1 MTVLFDGD
9 GAFLPGAT
17 SAGEEFSIIVRDA
30 QGSAYRS
37 IPFQLSATEPQR
49 GIGKPNEPTTS
60 APCRG
65 GRRGRKTEGRWRAR
79 RDSMRDYKSL
89 YLQGYEVRPDR
100 SYRQSY
106 RQLSRAIDPT

>member
-1 MTVLFDGD
+1 MPGEPVTVLFDGD

-30 QGSAYRS
+30 QRCAYRS
-37 IPFQLSATEPQR
+37 VPFQLSATEPQR

-60 APCRG
+60 APCLG

-79 RDSMRDYKSL
+79 RDSNP
-89 YLQGYEVRPDR
+89 RPMA
-100 SYRQSY
+100 SEATT
-106 RQLSRAIDPT
+106 LSG